1 MSVNFG
7 YGGYGMMNG
16 MGMIG
21 NSMGAN
27 GGTYQSIAAQNSCP
41 MCYQQGPV
49 PYSYKT
55 YVNPLPEVNVEASWI
70 SRFFGKIFR

>member
-16 MGMIG
+16 MGMNQAQNQGSGI
-21 NSMGAN
+21 
-27 GGTYQSIAAQNSCP
+27 YQSIANQYSCP
-41 MCYQQGPV
+41 MCHQNGPV

-55 YVNPLPEVNVEASWI
+55 FVNPLPKQATNPSSFA
-70 SRFFGKIFR
+70 RFINKLFGI